1 MPTDTPSPA
10 VSTHHK
16 PWYKVLYIQVL
27 IAIFLGI
34 LVGHLNP
41 NLGKELK
48 PLGDGFIALIKMMI
62 APVIFCTVVHG
73 ISSMG
78 DLKRVGR
85 VGLKALIYFEAVST
99 VALAVG
105 LLVGEILKPGAGFNI
120 DPSTMDA
127 KAVATYVTKA
137 KEDGI
142 VAHLMGIIPDSYIGA
157 LARGDLLQ
165 VLLISILSGFAIA
178 LLGKAGEPISHAID
192 QAAKVFFKIIALIV
206 RVAPIGA
213 FGAMAFTVGA
223 YGIGSLWNLIALIGT
238 FYLTSVLFVLIVLGS
253 IARLSGFSILRFI
266 AYIKDELLIV
276 LGTSSSET
284 VLPQMIEKMQHLG
297 ASKSVVGLVIPTG
310 YSFNLDGTNI
320 YMTLATLFLAQATNT
335 HLTIWQELGILGI
348 AIITSKGASGVTGA
362 GFITLAAT
370 LAIVPDIPIQSLAIL
385 VGIDKF
391 MSECRALTNLIGNG
405 VACVVISLSEGEL
418 DKEALHETM
427 AHPIALGEALEPG
440 GALRRL
446 TAKRHEPITIYG
458 IKNCDTM
465 KKARAWLDGHGVAY
479 DFHDYKTAG
488 IAKDKL
494 KQWSDEVG
502 WETLLNRAGTTF
514 RQLPDA
520 DKDGLNEKKALALM
534 LNQPSM
540 IKRPVLDLGKKR
552 LVGFKPEVYAKEVK
566 AKKVG

>member
-10 VSTHHK
+10 VPAHHK

-34 LVGHLNP
+34 LVGHFNP

-85 VGLKALIYFEAVST
+85 VGLKALIYFEVVST

-105 LLVGEILKPGAGFNI
+105 LIVGEILKPGAGFNI
-120 DPSTMDA
+120 DPATMDA

-192 QAAKVFFKIIALIV
+192 QAAKVFFRIIAMIV
-206 RVAPIGA
+206 RIAPIGA

-223 YGIGSLWNLIALIGT
+223 YGIASLWNLVQLIGT
-238 FYLTSVLFVLIVLGS
+238 FYLTSLLFILIVLGS

-418 DKEALHETM
+418 DKDALHETM

-440 GALRRL
+440 GA
-446 TAKRHEPITIYG
+446 
-458 IKNCDTM
+458 
-465 KKARAWLDGHGVAY
+465 
-479 DFHDYKTAG
+479 
-488 IAKDKL
+488 
-494 KQWSDEVG
+494 
-502 WETLLNRAGTTF
+502 
-514 RQLPDA
+514 
-520 DKDGLNEKKALALM
+520 
-534 LNQPSM
+534 
-540 IKRPVLDLGKKR
+540 
-552 LVGFKPEVYAKEVK
+552 
-566 AKKVG
+566 